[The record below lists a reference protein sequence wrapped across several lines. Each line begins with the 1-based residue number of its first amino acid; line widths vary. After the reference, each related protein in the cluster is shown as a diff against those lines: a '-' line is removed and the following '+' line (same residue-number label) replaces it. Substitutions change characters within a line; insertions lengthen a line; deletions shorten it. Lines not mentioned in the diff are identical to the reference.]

1 MTYKRQDAAFKRKI
15 CRRVDELR
23 MERMS
28 EDLAR
33 ILEELRAEQNINR
46 DFLDALP
53 RKGRTKFP
61 FKHFGDR
68 VEDKR

>member
-15 CRRVDELR
+15 CQRVDELR
-23 MERMS
+23 MERMT

-33 ILEELRAEQNINR
+33 ILEELRAEN
-46 DFLDALP
+46 F
-53 RKGRTKFP
+53 RKGRKVFP

>member
-15 CRRVDELR
+15 QQRVEELATNVAVEFGYKGC
-23 MERMS
+23 ERGWN
-28 EDLAR
+28 LQQT
-33 ILEELRAEQNINR
+33 LEEARQV
-46 DFLDALP
+46 
-53 RKGRTKFP
+53 RKGRTVFP